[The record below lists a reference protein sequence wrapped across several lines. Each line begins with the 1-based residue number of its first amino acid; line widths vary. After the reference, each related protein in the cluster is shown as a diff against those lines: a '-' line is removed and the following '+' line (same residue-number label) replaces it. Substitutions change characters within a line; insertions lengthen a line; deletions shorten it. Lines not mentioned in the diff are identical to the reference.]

1 MKTIA
6 SHNIQT
12 TTVQLSLD
20 LSQLIAYLSSLETE
34 ILKQIIR
41 SLGAELAER
50 EEVHLYDVFQEIY
63 NEKVSE
69 NSKFSWDQWFAEVD
83 ELSSACLPPD
93 NLPEN
98 PLLDKYRKQGLKI

>member
-6 SHNIQT
+6 SHDIQA

-20 LSQLIAYLSSLETE
+20 LNQLIAHLSSLDTE

-41 SLGAELAER
+41 SLGTEIAER
-50 EEVHLYDVFQEIY
+50 QGTQLSDVVKEIFS
-63 NEKVSE
+63 EKTSE
-69 NSKFSWDQWFAEVD
+69 KSKFNWDQWFAEVD